1 MEFWKLQKGDFL
13 AIASIVVPNSMM
25 VLTSGRHIS
34 TLRRVF
40 PFVFTPVYFYR
51 SSLSSRNAVFLLRNP
66 SPKTTPLFRRFRRL
80 RFVWSGSRMRESDII
95 PGALSNGTIK
105 RDTDRAFYPLKHTK
119 NEFLWVFRCFSKSV
133 YRPRLSF
140 LTDLETYDH
149 PSKSPKMLQDLWK
162 LGKWGQIP
170 VNRDFVSTDFL
181 RDKGYAI
188 LIDRSA
194 FIRNPGGVLEFRSGV
209 RDSSLKALAPIETN
223 RGRWGNEIESLEAG
237 CRKCYSQWYESQV

>member
-1 MEFWKLQKGDFL
+1 MSL
-13 AIASIVVPNSMM
+13 I
-25 VLTSGRHIS
+25 SGRHITPS
-34 TLRRVF
+34 RRVF
-40 PFVFTPVYFYR
+40 PLIFTPVYSSR
-51 SSLSSRNAVFLLRNP
+51 SSP
-66 SPKTTPLFRRFRRL
+66 SPKKVVLLLRKPSSKTTWHFRRFRRL

-105 RDTDRAFYPLKHTK
+105 RDTDRAFTPMESTK
-119 NEFLWVFRCFSKSV
+119 NDFLSVFRCFSKSV

-170 VNRDFVSTDFL
+170 VNRHFVSADFL

-194 FIRNPGGVLEFRSGV
+194 FIRNP
-209 RDSSLKALAPIETN
+209 K
-223 RGRWGNEIESLEAG
+223 RGSPKSRENSESELLSRRL
-237 CRKCYSQWYESQV
+237 RKNVSR